1 MKYSSTAPATSDLN
15 SQKGFAQVS
24 RGVHLVYSTLFW
36 KYLCTFLSLSPD
48 HQFPNLLF
56 LESQQAL
63 KSRLGDLILRDL
75 YSVSLEWA
83 LELAFF
89 VCTSGNPVCVF
100 HAQTVTYLRTR
111 TLFHIIYIWISLQLF
126 IQGYAHNKYPNKYS

>member
-83 LELAFF
+83 LEFAFF

-100 HAQTVTYLRTR
+100 HSQTVTYLRTM